1 MEINEYGKFRGYKKN
16 EKIGGRNDVGN
27 A

>member
-1 MEINEYGKFRGYKKN
+1 MEINEYGKFRGDKKN